1 MKNRKN
7 SDRRI
12 YEIKKTIFASLL
24 AGMIVLGT
32 IYLVSIFLMYKNQDA
47 ARQREWHDLLVNMY
61 NRTIEK
67 EAMELDCLIDTLSIN
82 KEIQRHFLNR
92 DRAELLNAVQETARH
107 YKMHCNITHFYFHDP
122 NLVNFLRVHQP
133 ERYGDRIDRLTLLQA
148 AAMNK
153 TVAGLELGPLGT
165 LTLRVVIPWQVDNK
179 VIGYLELG
187 KELSTILSIFK
198 EDNTSIDG
206 YLLTVNK
213 TELDRKGWEQGMAM
227 LGRQA
232 AWTELPDRVIVSDTL
247 PKQID
252 HNGEFQ
258 EERSATAMTL
268 CKPMVA
274 AEPLHCT
281 LPVRDFSGKQV
292 GNLLIVR
299 DDQQELRAVRGIN
312 NLFLLFLL
320 LFGVSLLTAYYLLLQ
335 RTEIRLTEAY
345 EHLRT
350 FMETLPDAAILKDG
364 DGRWLLT
371 NQAARAFFQI
381 ENFAWQG
388 KTEADLIKAWPDAT
402 LSHAAAEQHD
412 QKAWIKQEMLIEYEE
427 VHDADG
433 LLRFVE
439 VRRMPLFAPDG
450 KRKALVV
457 IGRDITERREME
469 RQLVK
474 AKQEAEAASEAKS
487 QFLANMSHEI
497 RTPMNAVIGMSKLAL
512 ETDLSPKQRNYVE
525 KVHGAAELLL
535 GILNDILDFSK
546 IEAGKMSLE
555 QIDFSLK
562 AVFDNICNLIAFK
575 AAEQDLELHVELP
588 DNVPDVLKGDPLRLG
603 QVLINLGNNAV
614 KFTKQGGVVI
624 SVELEGRT
632 EQQVTLHFCVSDSGI
647 GMSQEQQSRLFQ
659 FFSQADTSTARQYG
673 GTGLGLA
680 ISKRLVEL
688 MGGSIWVNSTPGQ
701 GSCFHFV
708 VPMEIGDAA
717 SLARKQTAELPHV
730 DQLRG
735 AKILLVED
743 SEINQELAKVLLS
756 RRGMTVT
763 VAANGEEA
771 LQALATGSFDGVL
784 MDIHMPVMDGY
795 TACREI
801 RRQPQY
807 RTLPII
813 ALTANVMTE
822 DKEKAKS
829 AGMNG
834 HIGKPFREEEMFAVM
849 AGLIRAGGSVGS
861 AMLPTDKL

>member
-67 EAMELDCLIDTLSIN
+67 EAMELDCLIDTMSIN

-92 DRAELLNAVQETARH
+92 DRAALLNAVQETARH
-107 YKMHCNITHFYFHDP
+107 YKMHCNITHFYFHDTD
-122 NLVNFLRVHQP
+122 LVNFLRVHQP

-165 LTLRVVIPWQVDNK
+165 LTLRVVIPWRVDNK

-187 KELSTILSIFK
+187 KEMSTILSIFK
-198 EDNTSIDG
+198 EDNASIDG

-232 AWTELPDRVIVSDTL
+232 DWSILPDHVIILDTM

-252 HNGEFQ
+252 HSRYFQ
-258 EERSATAMTL
+258 QNFSNT
-268 CKPMVA
+268 V
-274 AEPLHCT
+274 T
-281 LPVRDFSGKQV
+281 LPVLDFSGKQV
-292 GNLLIVR
+292 GSLLVVRNNQQNLR
-299 DDQQELRAVRGIN
+299 SDRRIN
-312 NLFLLFLL
+312 NLFLFILL

-335 RTEIRLTEAY
+335 RTENRLTEAY

-371 NQAARAFFQI
+371 NQAARTFFQI

-388 KTEADLIKAWPDAT
+388 KTEADLINAWPDAAIG
-402 LSHAAAEQHD
+402 HADAEQHD
-412 QKAWIKQEMLIEYEE
+412 QKAWNRQEMLIEYEE

-433 LLRFVE
+433 MLRFFE

-562 AVFDNICNLIAFK
+562 AVFNNICNLIAFK

-614 KFTKQGGVVI
+614 KFTKKGGVVL
-624 SVELEGRT
+624 SVELEGRRT

-708 VPMEIGDAA
+708 LPMEIGDAA
-717 SLARKQTAELPHV
+717 SLAKKRTVELPHV

-756 RRGMTVT
+756 RRGMVVI

-813 ALTANVMTE
+813 ALTANVMAE

-849 AGLIRAGGSVGS
+849 AGLIRAGGSVG
-861 AMLPTDKL
+861 DG

>member
-1 MKNRKN
+1 MQDCDKIENLKEKVKIN
-7 SDRRI
+7 STDADSRI
-12 YEIKKTIFASLL
+12 YAIKKTIFSALL
-24 AGMIVLGT
+24 AGMVALGS
-32 IYLVSIFLMYKNQDA
+32 IYLISIFLMYKNQDA
-47 ARQREWHDLLVNMY
+47 ARQREWNDLLVNMY
-61 NRTIEK
+61 NRTIER
-67 EAMELDCLIDTLSIN
+67 EAMELDCLVDTLSIN
-82 KEIQRHFLNR
+82 KEIQHHFLNR
-92 DRAELLNAVQETARH
+92 DRAALLNAVQETARH
-107 YKMHCNITHFYFHDP
+107 YKMHCNITHFYFHDH

-133 ERYGDRIDRLTLLQA
+133 DRYGDRIDRLTLLQA

-213 TELDRKGWEQGMAM
+213 TELDRKGWEQGMVM
-227 LGRQA
+227 LGREA
-232 AWTELPDRVIVSDTL
+232 DWSTLPDQVIILDTI

-252 HNGEFQ
+252 HSRYVQQNF
-258 EERSATAMTL
+258 SNTVTIPIL
-268 CKPMVA
+268 
-274 AEPLHCT
+274 
-281 LPVRDFSGKQV
+281 DFSGKQV
-292 GNLLIVR
+292 GSLLVVRNNQHNLQKDR
-299 DDQQELRAVRGIN
+299 HIN
-312 NLFLLFLL
+312 NLFLFILL
-320 LFGVSLLTAYYLLLQ
+320 LFGVSLLTSYYILLQ
-335 RTEIRLTEAY
+335 RTENRLAEAY
-345 EHLRT
+345 ERLRI

-371 NQAARAFFQI
+371 NQAARTFFQI
-381 ENFAWQG
+381 ENFDWQG
-388 KTEADLIKAWPDAT
+388 KTETDLIKAWPDAA
-402 LSHAAAEQHD
+402 LDHATAQQND
-412 QKAWIKQEMLIEYEE
+412 QKAWGRQEMLIEYEE
-427 VHDADG
+427 THDADG
-433 LLRFVE
+433 LRRLFE

-450 KRKALVV
+450 RRKALVV

-546 IEAGKMSLE
+546 IEAGKMPLE

-562 AVFDNICNLIAFK
+562 AVFGNICNLIAFK

-603 QVLINLGNNAV
+603 QVLINLGNNAI
-614 KFTKQGGVVI
+614 KFTKKGGVVL
-624 SVELEGRT
+624 SVELEERT
-632 EQQVTLHFCVSDSGI
+632 ERQVTLHFCVSDSGI
-647 GMSQEQQSRLFQ
+647 GMSREQQSKLFQ

-680 ISKRLVEL
+680 ISKRLVEM
-688 MGGSIWVNSTPGQ
+688 MGGSIWVNSEQGQ

-708 VPMEIGDAA
+708 LPMEIGDAA
-717 SLARKQTAELPHV
+717 SLAKQRTAESPHV
-730 DQLRG
+730 EQLRG
-735 AKILLVED
+735 AKMLLVED
-743 SEINQELAKVLLS
+743 SEINQELAKILLF
-756 RRGMTVT
+756 RRGIEVT

-771 LQALATGSFDGVL
+771 LQALAAGSFDGVL

-795 TACREI
+795 TACRKI
-801 RRQPQY
+801 RQQPQY

-813 ALTANVMTE
+813 ALTANVMAE

-834 HIGKPFREEEMFAVM
+834 HVGKPFREEEMFAVI
-849 AGLIRAGGSVGS
+849 AALIRPGGRNS
-861 AMLPTDKL
+861 L